1 MEIRLFKDNILPAL
15 KVRLSVGNIQLK
27 TKITLPSQNGKV
39 IFVWQ
44 IVLRLY
50 SIMPPMLI
58 QSLAFI
64 ASTMSTRRI

>member
-1 MEIRLFKDNILPAL
+1 MEIQLFKDNILPAL

-44 IVLRLY
+44 TVLHL
-50 SIMPPMLI
+50 
-58 QSLAFI
+58 
-64 ASTMSTRRI
+64 